1 MSGFI
6 CGTDRGQATMFPAQ
20 LEDYVAEDN
29 PVRVIDF
36 FVDQLDLREL
46 GFSTVDPK
54 ETGRPAYHPAVM
66 LKIYVYGYINR
77 VSSSRRLERE
87 CQRNVEAMWLT
98 GCLAPDFKTIADF
111 RKDNGPAIRKVCRE
125 FIVVCG
131 RAGLLTATTV
141 AIDGSKFKAVNSRD
155 RNFTKAKVAKRLE
168 LIEAS
173 IERYLSELETADRQ
187 PSAPEIKI
195 TRLKDKVGRLKQEI
209 ERMNAIGTKLAQVE
223 DTQISLTD
231 PDARSM
237 QGTGKATGVVGYN
250 VQCAVETKHHLIV
263 AHEVTNA
270 VNDRHQLSGM
280 AQKAK
285 EALGAETIEAL
296 ADRGFHDSKELLAC
310 DQAGV
315 KAYVPGFST
324 SNAKAEGRYDK
335 QDFVYKA
342 DEDVY
347 LCPAGERLTYRFTNE
362 EDGKVMRN
370 YWATAT
376 ACSGCPLKEQC
387 TTGRERRIKRWEHEA
402 VLEAAQDRL
411 DKNPDMMTVRR
422 STVEHPFGTLKFWMG
437 HTHFLMKRLRNV
449 RTEMSL
455 HVLSYNMKRVMKLLG
470 VPGLL
475 QVMQT

>member
-6 CGTDRGQATMFPAQ
+6 CGADRGQGTMFPAQ

-36 FVDQLDLREL
+36 FAGQLDLAQL
-46 GFSTVDPK
+46 GFRGVNPK
-54 ETGRPAYHPAVM
+54 ETGRPGYHAAVM
-66 LKIYVYGYINR
+66 LKVYIYGYVNR
-77 VSSSRRLERE
+77 VQSSRRLERE
-87 CQRNVEAMWLT
+87 CQRNVEVMWLT

-111 RKDNGPAIRKVCRE
+111 RKDNGPAIRKACRE
-125 FIVVCG
+125 FIMVCG
-131 RAGLLTATTV
+131 RAGLLAATMV

-155 RNFTKAKVAKRLE
+155 RNFTKAKVAKRVE
-168 LIEAS
+168 QIEAS

-187 PSAPEIKI
+187 PSTPEIKRA
-195 TRLKDKVGRLKQEI
+195 RLKDKVGKLKQEI
-209 ERMNAIGTKLAQVE
+209 ERMKAIEAQLAKAE

-237 QGTGKATGVVGYN
+237 QGTGKATGTVGYN
-250 VQCAVETKHHLIV
+250 VQCAVEAKHHLIV

-270 VNDRHQLSGM
+270 VHDRHQLSGM

-285 EALGAETIEAL
+285 EALGADSIEVL
-296 ADRGFHDSKELLAC
+296 ADRGFYDSKELLAC

-315 KAYVPGFST
+315 IAYVPRVST
-324 SNAKAEGRYDK
+324 SNAKAEGRFGK

-342 DEDVY
+342 DKDFY
-347 LCPAGERLTYRFTNE
+347 LCPAGERLTYRYSRK
-362 EDGKVMRN
+362 EDGKTLRA
-370 YWATAT
+370 YWTSV
-376 ACSGCPLKEQC
+376 CPQCPLKEKC
-387 TTGRERRIKRWEHEA
+387 TTGKERRISRWEHEA

-411 DKNPDMMTVRR
+411 DRNPDMMIMRR
-422 STVEHPFGTLKFWMG
+422 STVEHAFGTLKFWMG
-437 HTHFLMKRLRNV
+437 SAHFLMKRLRNV

-455 HVLSYNMKRVMKLLG
+455 HVLSYNMKRVMNILG

-475 QVMQT
+475 QAMQAYA

>member
-6 CGTDRGQATMFPAQ
+6 CGADRNQGTMFPAQ

-36 FVDQLDLREL
+36 FAEQLDLREL
-46 GFSTVDPK
+46 GFDGITPK
-54 ETGRPAYHPAVM
+54 EMGRPAYHPAVL
-66 LKIYVYGYINR
+66 LKLYVYGYLNR
-77 VSSSRRLERE
+77 VQSSRRLERE
-87 CQRNVEAMWLT
+87 CQRNVEVMWLT

-131 RAGLLTATTV
+131 RAGLLAATTV

-155 RNFTKAKVAKRLE
+155 RNFTKAKIARRLE
-168 LIEAS
+168 QIEAS
-173 IERYLSELETADRQ
+173 IGRYLSELETADRQ
-187 PSAPEIKI
+187 PSTPEIKI
-195 TRLKDKVGRLKQEI
+195 TRLKDKVGKLKQEI
-209 ERMNAIGTKLAQVE
+209 ERMKAIGTELAKAE
-223 DTQISLTD
+223 ETQISLTD

-237 QGTGKATGVVGYN
+237 QGTGKPTGIVGYN

-285 EALGAETIEAL
+285 EALGVETIEAL
-296 ADRGFHDSKELLAC
+296 ADRGFYDSKELLAC
-310 DQAGV
+310 DQAGITV
-315 KAYVPGFST
+315 YVPKCLT
-324 SNAKAEGRYDK
+324 SGAKADGRFGK

-347 LCPAGERLTYRFTNE
+347 LCPAGERLTYRFPRE
-362 EDGKVMRN
+362 EAGKILHR
-370 YWATAT
+370 YWTL
-376 ACSGCPLKEQC
+376 ACPNCPIKERC
-387 TTGRERRIKRWEHEA
+387 TPARERRVSRWEHEA
-402 VLEAAQDRL
+402 VLDAVQDRL
-411 DKNPDMMTVRR
+411 DHNPDIMTVRR
-422 STVEHPFGTLKFWMG
+422 STVEHAFGTLKFWMG
-437 HTHFLMKRLRNV
+437 QAHFLMKRLRNV
-449 RTEMSL
+449 RTEISL
-455 HVLSYNMKRVMKLLG
+455 HVLSYNMKRAMNILT

-475 QVMQT
+475 QAMRA